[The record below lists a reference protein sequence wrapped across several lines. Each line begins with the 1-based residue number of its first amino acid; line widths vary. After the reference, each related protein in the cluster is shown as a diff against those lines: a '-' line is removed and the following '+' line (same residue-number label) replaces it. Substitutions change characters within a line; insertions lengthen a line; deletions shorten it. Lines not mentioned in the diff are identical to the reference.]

1 MTAPQTPLPTSI
13 RVLALCQALYTIA
26 ISIQLTLT
34 GLAGLQ
40 LASNKALATLPFSL
54 IILSAAFTAL
64 FASHWLQ
71 RVGRR
76 KGFLTGAALG
86 ALGGGMAFVAMQQQS
101 FVLLCAA
108 ALLSGGFQAF
118 AQFYRLVAA
127 DSVPSDRKA
136 RAISLVLTGGV
147 LAALLGPWLAKSSQA
162 WLPTVVFGGA
172 YLMASMMG
180 MITFVLI
187 YFAYKPIP
195 IVLASDDCSASARP
209 LAQIVRNPVFM
220 AALANNVVAYTVMAG
235 LMTATPLAM
244 QVCGFSIGDS
254 AGVIQWHMLGM
265 FAPALI
271 AGKLVQRFGAPTL
284 ALTGMLLLLLASL
297 LARSSIQLPVFYI
310 ALLLLGVGWNFLF
323 VAGSTLLTLSYQPNE
338 RSKTQACSEF
348 TTSLFAAMA
357 SLVAAPLLQQ
367 WGWAKLNTFAPWLL
381 LIPLL
386 ATTYL
391 WHSQRQARKAI

>member
-1 MTAPQTPLPTSI
+1 MTSPLIPLPKSI

-54 IILSAAFTAL
+54 IILSAAFSAL
-64 FASHWLQ
+64 AAAHWLQ

-86 ALGGGMAFVAMQQQS
+86 AMGGGVAFWAMQQQS
-101 FVLLCAA
+101 FALLCVA

-118 AQFYRLVAA
+118 AQYYRLVAA
-127 DSVPSDRKA
+127 DSVQGANKG

-147 LAALLGPWLAKSSQA
+147 LAALLGPWLAKTSQA
-162 WLPTVVFGGA
+162 WLPTILFGGA
-172 YLMASMMG
+172 YLLASLMG
-180 MITFVLI
+180 IATAALI

-195 IVLASDDCSASARP
+195 MVLAASENSEVARP
-209 LAQIVRNPVFM
+209 LAQIIRNPIFI
-220 AALANNVVAYTVMAG
+220 AALSNNVVAYTIMAG

-244 QVCGFSIGDS
+244 QGCGFSIGDS

-271 AGKLVQRFGAPTL
+271 AGKLVQRFGAITL
-284 ALTGMLLLLLASL
+284 AFTGMALLLVASL
-297 LARSSIQLPVFYI
+297 LAQQSTALMIFYT
-310 ALLLLGVGWNFLF
+310 ALLLLGIGWNFLF

-348 TTSLFAAMA
+348 TTSFFAAGA
-357 SLVAAPLLQQ
+357 SLFAAPLLQS
-367 WGWAKLNTFAPWLL
+367 WGWTKLNTFAPWLL
-381 LIPLL
+381 IIPLL
-386 ATTYL
+386 ATLYF
-391 WHSQRQARKAI
+391 WRSQRRELISV

>member
-1 MTAPQTPLPTSI
+1 MTLPMTADLTPLPKSI

-34 GLAGLQ
+34 GLAGWQ

-64 FASHWLQ
+64 AAAHWLQ

-86 ALGGGMAFVAMQQQS
+86 ALGGGLAFVAMQQQS
-101 FVLLCAA
+101 FALLCVA

-127 DSVPSDRKA
+127 DSVAGADKG

-180 MITFVLI
+180 MITFALI

-195 IVLASDDCSASARP
+195 IAVVSDDCSASARP

-271 AGKLVQRFGAPTL
+271 AGKLVQGFGAPTL

-323 VAGSTLLTLSYQPNE
+323 VAAWSFSNWQGSN
-338 RSKTQACSEF
+338 
-348 TTSLFAAMA
+348 
-357 SLVAAPLLQQ
+357 
-367 WGWAKLNTFAPWLL
+367 
-381 LIPLL
+381 
-386 ATTYL
+386 
-391 WHSQRQARKAI
+391 